1 MGTTSIGI
9 GINVNGLDKLE
20 KASNLLTEFTNLNPM
35 IEDSQTPSLVEKS
48 STIDILEKQ
57 EELELQKFNQ
67 ILNNLNSAV
76 ANLID
81 KVTKLNSE
89 TRESLETETK
99 KNDQAQNTQN
109 VENSKYTT
117 EKSEKSANTYNDG
130 QSSINNVQSI
140 ANIATQIANQN
151 VTGGVIS
158 GISSVGAGIRNK
170 GKEIASSE
178 DGDMELASMLGKLGG
193 AIAIAGIAL
202 KTADVVTQKY
212 ESSLSGIDGLLQTY
226 GLDSMYKGGAN
237 NNARYGLNLRNTL
250 TELNTGTG
258 LSNEEFIA
266 YANSLGKYG
275 INDVKLGGQ
284 MTKDAAFWQ
293 RYTGADMSSTLNF
306 MGTVQRL
313 GGNGIEATEKVY
325 EKALESG
332 LSKNQ
337 FPEFLSGVQ
346 RAIEQGVAQGFIR
359 SSEDV
364 AENLSLLARLSGGD
378 PSWMG
383 ERGANRYSQMSS
395 AMANN
400 TSLSTTSSLIM
411 YRTADSLLDGNEEK
425 ELGKNKY
432 LKESSA
438 DWLNT
443 LAYMEKGDL
452 SGAFLKKL
460 KENVE
465 TSYKGDVASQVL
477 TYKEQFGLNYQGAI
491 EVYNMLQNLGNN
503 ATNEEIKTQIDRI
516 TGNKEFQS
524 DSTRLQDSLN
534 SIETAVVNLG
544 KGSFDV
550 KIAGLEG
557 ISNTV
562 ENIYGEML
570 KGGFSGS
577 AKEIGKNLFPE
588 LIKDGDPQARANL
601 ESLGKIA
608 DNGSIDDVMVFKSFE
623 EWFNNLPQWKIDYF
637 NETNR
642 FNDIIKGEDIR
653 ELDTVMR
660 YDNLPRGTAV
670 TYQEDSMRN
679 HSDMANLGVA
689 MYMNENLYKLASD
702 YATKNNMTV
711 ENAIDTLYKAD
722 KTEYING
729 RKNNSTSLLRAILA
743 DNFVSREEET
753 ELINAIKALTQALGQ
768 PIEVN

>member
-130 QSSINNVQSI
+130 QSSINNFQSI

-266 YANSLGKYG
+266 YANTLGQYG
-275 INDVKLGGQ
+275 INDIKLGGK

-293 RYTGADMSSTLNF
+293 RYTGADMSSTLGF

-383 ERGANRYSQMSS
+383 EIGANRYSQMSS

-438 DWLNT
+438 DWINT
-443 LAYMEKGDL
+443 MAYIEKGDL
-452 SGAFLKKL
+452 SGDFLKKL

-465 TSYKGDVASQVL
+465 NSYSGDVASQVL

-534 SIETAVVNLG
+534 SINQAITNLG
-544 KGSFDV
+544 KGTFDV
-550 KIAGLEG
+550 KMGGLEV
-557 ISNTV
+557 ISSNV
-562 ENIYGEML
+562 ENIYGEMIR
-570 KGGFSGS
+570 GGMSGS
-577 AKEIGKNLFPE
+577 AGVIAEGLSDKRITENKIKN
-588 LIKDGDPQARANL
+588 
-601 ESLGKIA
+601 LGKIA
-608 DNGSIDDVMVFKSFE
+608 DFGSEEQVATFKEIEKWYYSLPEWKRKYFEKTDRFSGISGIDIESDWKYIQGKSIINPNGSFFE
-623 EWFNNLPQWKIDYF
+623 NSDSPFDFGLALYSHKDLNNFVKKYADKYKITPD
-637 NETNR
+637 
-642 FNDIIKGEDIR
+642 
-653 ELDTVMR
+653 
-660 YDNLPRGTAV
+660 
-670 TYQEDSMRN
+670 Q
-679 HSDMANLGVA
+679 
-689 MYMNENLYKLASD
+689 
-702 YATKNNMTV
+702 
-711 ENAIDTLYKAD
+711 AIDNILQVNKNSGYGFEKMFESFNATNGIDSEEIQYLIEALHKLTETL
-722 KTEYING
+722 
-729 RKNNSTSLLRAILA
+729 S
-743 DNFVSREEET
+743 
-753 ELINAIKALTQALGQ
+753 Q
-768 PIEVN
+768 PVEVN